1 MPSFSQLTAELA
13 AAYNNFVTF
22 SSDVFATA
30 TATPNGGGGY
40 TMAPANGGTWT
51 TDTSPLVGG
60 GGAQEQINVSVPVE
74 AIDGVTPDPYAIAN
88 GILQFSIPQADGIP
102 KVIYGQVIG
111 WNNWIVG
118 FQAFDSYTSSEQ
130 NGGTGVLSVPD
141 TSVPFFY
148 MSDTALG
155 AGAAPVDGTNVNT
168 SNPLPVFL
176 DPQFPIQPALLLNN
190 AGGEFLGF
198 SSAGGPSPT
207 PAATLVGMT
216 FSGNQVAAIGNLSIS
231 QDPGSL
237 AINVAAGSFN
247 SASGGQSVTVVAA
260 YNDAQVVELQY
271 SSGGAAVIVWGK
283 LIGYT
288 TTATGA
294 SPIPGDLLF
303 QVYAGFDPAT
313 ETLTH
318 GAADASMP
326 YVLLSS
332 SSLAGGIP
340 ATSFGQT
347 AEQVTNVNI
356 AGNPT
361 TPVGPLNLSPWT
373 LNLHALFGVTAG
385 GGMTLSSDQ
394 IAIASQSHSR
404 TGYQTDAD
412 PGSVANPTS
421 GTWTTSNDPL
431 FGGNGTQE
439 SVRVAA
445 VFDDWQVVQF
455 QITLPNQTTATVYGK
470 VVSWNNAE
478 VAFQAYTTF
487 TDGAGPS
494 GPFTNMGF
502 FVVSE
507 VANAVDGKSAANN
520 SSDTNPGNTDRGAFS
535 PGNPYQPLFL
545 SPSTPQP
552 NLALNP
558 AGGTSIVGTP
568 ISSDDVAFVGAVQQ
582 DPTTHTFS
590 VIPSQNDYTV
600 TDFSQVQG
608 TAVNVVIDQVFTV
621 NNTQVAEV
629 TFTPSGGSAQ
639 VFDAQLLGYNA
650 DSLLLQVL
658 TNFNSTNGTWYPD
671 VSLNGANAGAS
682 TGEPFLVVSDA
693 SLASTNGIP
702 VNDVFTTNGTLAP
715 YGLTNITPICFGP
728 GTLIS
733 TPSGEVEVERLG
745 TGNMVLTQAGA
756 ARRVVWVGRG
766 QVMVSRGRR
775 SPATPVI
782 VRKGALADNVPHQD
796 LRVTKGHAFH
806 IDGVLIPVEFL
817 VNHRSIIWDDMAQEV
832 TIYHVELE
840 THDVLLA
847 NGAPAESY
855 RDDGN
860 RWLFQNVNDSWDQPE
875 KAPFAPVLT
884 GGPVVDQAWRR
895 LLDRSGPRRGVPLT
909 DDPDL
914 HLVVDG
920 KRIDAEAPDE
930 MVRVF
935 TLPAAFRW
943 VRIVSRSAVPEELG
957 VTRDPRALGV
967 ALRRLVVRQSTW
979 FRRIDI
985 ADPALSSGFHA
996 YEAEGRIRWTDG
1008 GAELPVSLLAGRA
1021 GRLELVLHLA
1031 ATTQY
1036 IDTGKAIAKVA

>member
-1 MPSFSQLTAELA
+1 MPTFSQLSAELA

-30 TATPNGGGGY
+30 TATPNGGGGF

-60 GGAQEQINVSVPVE
+60 GGAQEQINVLVPVE
-74 AIDGVTPDPYAIAN
+74 KTDGVTPDPYAIAN
-88 GILQFSIPQADGIP
+88 GILEFDITQADGT
-102 KVIYGQVIG
+102 KHTIYGQVIG
-111 WNNWIVG
+111 WNNWIAG

-130 NGGTGVLSVPD
+130 NGGVGVLSTPD
-141 TSVPFFY
+141 ANVPFFY

-176 DPQFPIQPALLLNN
+176 DPQFPIQPPLLLNN
-190 AGGEFLGF
+190 LGGEQLF
-198 SSAGGPSPT
+198 SGNTGLAPAGN
-207 PAATLVGMT
+207 LVGMT
-216 FSGNQVAAIGNLSIS
+216 FSGNQVAAIGNVSIS

-237 AINVAAGSFN
+237 AISVAVGSFT
-247 SASGGQSVTVVAA
+247 SASGGQNVQVVAA

-271 SSGGAAVIVWGK
+271 TNGGATVDVWGK

-288 TTATGA
+288 TTTPNG
-294 SPIPGDLLF
+294 SPTPDELLF

-313 ETLTH
+313 GTLTH
-318 GAADASMP
+318 AASDASMP
-326 YVLLSS
+326 YILLSS
-332 SSLAGGIP
+332 SNLASGVP

-347 AEQVTNVNI
+347 AQTLSNTEATNG
-356 AGNPT
+356 ALS
-361 TPVGPLNLSPWT
+361 GPFNLSPWT

-394 IAIASQSHSR
+394 IAIAIQQRNGTS
-404 TGYQTDAD
+404 YQTNAD

-520 SSDTNPGNTDRGAFS
+520 SSDTNPNNTDRSGFS
-535 PGNPYQPLFL
+535 PGSPYQPLFL

-558 AGGTSIVGTP
+558 AVGTSIVGTP

-590 VIPSQNDYTV
+590 VIPSQGDFTV
-600 TDFSQVQG
+600 TDFSQIQG

-671 VSLNGANAGAS
+671 SSTNVGLGTGA
-682 TGEPFLVVSDA
+682 PFLVVSDA

-702 VNDVFTTNGTLAP
+702 VNDVFTTNGTPAP

-745 TGNMVLTQAGA
+745 TGDMVLTQAGA

-860 RWLFQNVNDSWDQPE
+860 RWLFQNVDDSWDQPE

-920 KRIDAEAPDE
+920 KRIDAEAPDD

-935 TLPAAFRW
+935 TLPAAFRR

-1008 GAELPVSLLAGRA
+1008 DAELPVSLLAGRA

>member
-1 MPSFSQLTAELA
+1 
-13 AAYNNFVTF
+13 
-22 SSDVFATA
+22 
-30 TATPNGGGGY
+30 
-40 TMAPANGGTWT
+40 
-51 TDTSPLVGG
+51 
-60 GGAQEQINVSVPVE
+60 
-74 AIDGVTPDPYAIAN
+74 
-88 GILQFSIPQADGIP
+88 
-102 KVIYGQVIG
+102 
-111 WNNWIVG
+111 
-118 FQAFDSYTSSEQ
+118 
-130 NGGTGVLSVPD
+130 
-141 TSVPFFY
+141 
-148 MSDTALG
+148 
-155 AGAAPVDGTNVNT
+155 
-168 SNPLPVFL
+168 
-176 DPQFPIQPALLLNN
+176 
-190 AGGEFLGF
+190 
-198 SSAGGPSPT
+198 
-207 PAATLVGMT
+207 
-216 FSGNQVAAIGNLSIS
+216 
-231 QDPGSL
+231 
-237 AINVAAGSFN
+237 
-247 SASGGQSVTVVAA
+247 
-260 YNDAQVVELQY
+260 
-271 SSGGAAVIVWGK
+271 
-283 LIGYT
+283 
-288 TTATGA
+288 
-294 SPIPGDLLF
+294 
-303 QVYAGFDPAT
+303 
-313 ETLTH
+313 
-318 GAADASMP
+318 
-326 YVLLSS
+326 
-332 SSLAGGIP
+332 
-340 ATSFGQT
+340 
-347 AEQVTNVNI
+347 
-356 AGNPT
+356 
-361 TPVGPLNLSPWT
+361 
-373 LNLHALFGVTAG
+373 
-385 GGMTLSSDQ
+385 SSDQ

-431 FGGNGTQE
+431 FVGNGTQE

-590 VIPSQNDYTV
+590 VIPSQNDFTV

-658 TNFNSTNGTWYPD
+658 TNFNSANGTWYPD
-671 VSLNGANAGAS
+671 GSLNGQGGGA
-682 TGEPFLVVSDA
+682 PFLVVSDA
-693 SLASTNGIP
+693 SLAGTNGIP

-715 YGLTNITPICFGP
+715 YGLTNITPICFGA

-745 TGNMVLTQAGA
+745 TGDMVLTQAGA

-860 RWLFQNVNDSWDQPE
+860 RWLFQNVNNSWDQPE

-967 ALRRLVVRQSTW
+967 ALRRLVVRQGTW

-985 ADPALSSGFHA
+985 ADPALSGGFHA
-996 YEAEGRIRWTDG
+996 YETEGRIRWTDG
-1008 GAELPVSLLAGRA
+1008 DAELPVSLLAGRS